1 MPLIYF
7 IAGMLFIY
15 FIIPLLEGLI
25 SLITTW
31 LSKIETEQS
40 AKIYKIKQAA
50 TADED
55 TSQKVVGFVYEEEEE
70 EE

>member
-1 MPLIYF
+1 MYF

-15 FIIPLLEGLI
+15 FVIPLLEGML

-31 LSKIETEQS
+31 LGKIETKQ
-40 AKIYKIKQAA
+40 AAQTYKIKQAV

-55 TSQKVVGFVYEEEEE
+55 DKKVVGFVYEEEEE

>member
-1 MPLIYF
+1 MYF

-15 FIIPLLEGLI
+15 CVIPLLEGVL

-31 LSKIETEQS
+31 LGKIETKQ
-40 AKIYKIKQAA
+40 AAQTYKIKQAA

-55 TSQKVVGFVYEEEEE
+55 DKKVVGFVYEEEEE

>member
-1 MPLIYF
+1 MYF

-15 FIIPLLEGLI
+15 FVIPLLEGML

-31 LSKIETEQS
+31 LGKIETKQ
-40 AKIYKIKQAA
+40 AAQTYKIKQAA
-50 TADED
+50 TAEVD
-55 TSQKVVGFVYEEEEE
+55 TKKVVGFVYEEEEE

>member
-1 MPLIYF
+1 MYF

-15 FIIPLLEGLI
+15 FVIPLLEGML

-31 LSKIETEQS
+31 LGKIETEQ
-40 AKIYKIKQAA
+40 AAQTYKIKQAA
-50 TADED
+50 TVEED
-55 TSQKVVGFVYEEEEE
+55 TKKVVGFVYEEEEE

>member
-1 MPLIYF
+1 MYF

-15 FIIPLLEGLI
+15 FVIPLLEGML

-31 LSKIETEQS
+31 LGKIETKQ
-40 AKIYKIKQAA
+40 AAQTYKIKQAA
-50 TADED
+50 TADKD
-55 TSQKVVGFVYEEEEE
+55 NKKVVGFVYEEEEE

>member
-1 MPLIYF
+1 MYF

-15 FIIPLLEGLI
+15 FVIPLLEGLLSFIVTWI
-25 SLITTW
+25 SRL
-31 LSKIETEQS
+31 EVQES

-50 TADED
+50 TAEEEEE
-55 TSQKVVGFVYEEEEE
+55 SKAVIGFVYEEEEE

>member
-1 MPLIYF
+1 MYF

-15 FIIPLLEGLI
+15 FVIPLLAGML

-31 LSKIETEQS
+31 LEKIETKQ
-40 AKIYKIKQAA
+40 AAQTYKIKQAA

-55 TSQKVVGFVYEEEEE
+55 KSKAVIGFVYEEEEE

>member
-1 MPLIYF
+1 MYF

-15 FIIPLLEGLI
+15 FVIPLLEGML

-31 LSKIETEQS
+31 LGKIETEQ
-40 AKIYKIKQAA
+40 AAQTYKIKQAA
-50 TADED
+50 TTEED
-55 TSQKVVGFVYEEEEE
+55 TKKVVGFVYEEEEE

>member
-1 MPLIYF
+1 MYF

-15 FIIPLLEGLI
+15 FVIPLLAGML

-31 LSKIETEQS
+31 LEKIETKQ
-40 AKIYKIKQAA
+40 AAQTYKIKQAA
-50 TADED
+50 TAEEND
-55 TSQKVVGFVYEEEEE
+55 TKKVVGFVYEEEEE

>member
-1 MPLIYF
+1 MYF

-15 FIIPLLEGLI
+15 CIIPLLEALI
-25 SLITTW
+25 SFITTW
-31 LSKIETEQS
+31 IGRIETQES

-50 TADED
+50 TAEEK
-55 TSQKVVGFVYEEEEE
+55 SKQVVGFVYEEEEE

>member
-1 MPLIYF
+1 MYF

-15 FIIPLLEGLI
+15 FVIPLLEGML

-31 LSKIETEQS
+31 LGKIETEQ
-40 AKIYKIKQAA
+40 AAQTYKIKQAA
-50 TADED
+50 TAED
-55 TSQKVVGFVYEEEEE
+55 DTKKVVGFVYEEEEE

>member
-1 MPLIYF
+1 MYF

-15 FIIPLLEGLI
+15 FVIPLLEGML

-31 LSKIETEQS
+31 LGKVETEQ
-40 AKIYKIKQAA
+40 AAQTYKIKQAV
-50 TADED
+50 TAEED
-55 TSQKVVGFVYEEEEE
+55 AKKVVGFVYEEEEE

>member
-1 MPLIYF
+1 MYF

-15 FIIPLLEGLI
+15 FVIPLLEGML

-31 LSKIETEQS
+31 LGKIETKQ
-40 AKIYKIKQAA
+40 AAQTYKIKQAV
-50 TADED
+50 TAEED
-55 TSQKVVGFVYEEEEE
+55 DTKKVVGFVYEEEEE

>member
-1 MPLIYF
+1 MYF

-15 FIIPLLEGLI
+15 FVIPLLEGML

-31 LSKIETEQS
+31 LGKIETKQ
-40 AKIYKIKQAA
+40 AAQTYKIKQAA

-55 TSQKVVGFVYEEEEE
+55 ESKAVIGFVYEEEEE